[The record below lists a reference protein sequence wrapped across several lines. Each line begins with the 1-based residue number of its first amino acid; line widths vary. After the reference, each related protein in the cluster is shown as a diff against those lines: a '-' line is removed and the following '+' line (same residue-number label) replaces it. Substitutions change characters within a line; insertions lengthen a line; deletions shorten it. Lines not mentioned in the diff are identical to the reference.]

1 MMLRPRFFYALPL
14 AALLAAAAVAQER
27 PDAAPREGDDPSR
40 ESPEAI
46 ELQRQAVDQF
56 DADDDGQLGEQEQ
69 RRARAFLQ
77 ALRRE
82 LGDRGD
88 RAVDAERR
96 RAARDGERDRPRG
109 PRDADPRAGDGR
121 RPPRD
126 GDLGPGAPEI
136 GDPPPPR
143 PPRGP
148 ARPMQLFAK
157 FDADANG
164 ELNRAE
170 FGALMAALR
179 ERGGLR
185 GIGPGQPDGPRFGPR
200 DRGDAARRGRRPGP
214 PRDGERPLDEAPPFE
229 GPAGPTP
236 EFDGDSP
243 TGPSPGDRERRRPP
257 RDSEESDSAKADAN

>member
-1 MMLRPRFFYALPL
+1 
-14 AALLAAAAVAQER
+14 
-27 PDAAPREGDDPSR
+27 
-40 ESPEAI
+40 
-46 ELQRQAVDQF
+46 
-56 DADDDGQLGEQEQ
+56 LGEQEQ

-88 RAVDAERR
+88 RARDAERR
-96 RAARDGERDRPRG
+96 RAARDGDRDRPRG
-109 PRDADPRAGDGR
+109 PRDGDPRAGDGR

-126 GDLGPGAPEI
+126 GDLGPGEPEI
-136 GDPPPPR
+136 GDQPPR

-148 ARPMQLFAK
+148 ARPMQLFAE

-164 ELNRAE
+164 ELNRDE

-200 DRGDAARRGRRPGP
+200 DRGDDARRGRRPGP
-214 PRDGERPLDEAPPFE
+214 PREGERPLGEAPRFE
-229 GPAGPTP
+229 GPADPPP

-243 TGPSPGDRERRRPP
+243 PGPPQGDGRERGRRPP
-257 RDSEESDSAKADAN
+257 RDSEESDSANADTN